1 MLSLRVLTILF
12 ILFLRAGCTQYPG
25 SCSSYTPFDLSGTDV
40 FPADIRLPFQ
50 FPLADFD
57 PRTPTRESS
66 FVAYGRANP
75 ESPVEYH
82 AAEDSYHPA
91 GTPVYAMAD
100 GRVSFSGPMGGYGWL
115 IIIDHP
121 QANLYSLYG
130 HLSPSRWRMESG
142 MVEKGELIAYLGDS
156 DENGGSSEHPLVTH
170 LHFGVR
176 AGQRAD
182 YPGKGEWRWQ
192 AGWIKLCPQDLGWL
206 QPSVIITSQDIP
218 VGGYPQP
225 EVGFLV
231 LWGGELLIT
240 GLYTIGGV
248 GLLLFAIR
256 KNSPF
261 FLVIPPAILIAAG
274 IVFYRNGMVRTYAL
288 LAIGLLLA
296 AYGVFRFVRR
306 SIPAHS
312 TRP

>member
-1 MLSLRVLTILF
+1 
-12 ILFLRAGCTQYPG
+12 
-25 SCSSYTPFDLSGTDV
+25 
-40 FPADIRLPFQ
+40 
-50 FPLADFD
+50 
-57 PRTPTRESS
+57 
-66 FVAYGRANP
+66 
-75 ESPVEYH
+75 
-82 AAEDSYHPA
+82 
-91 GTPVYAMAD
+91 
-100 GRVSFSGPMGGYGWL
+100 
-115 IIIDHP
+115 
-121 QANLYSLYG
+121 
-130 HLSPSRWRMESG
+130 

-296 AYGVFRFVRR
+296 VYGVFRFVRR
-306 SIPAHS
+306 FIPAHS